1 MSTIMRSYETDI
13 LIVGGGG
20 AAAMAA
26 LEATRNGGKP
36 LIMCKDTFLGG
47 ATVQAS
53 GGTSIPFLPEDSSA
67 AFFNDTMKSG
77 AYINNKKLVKVLA
90 EEAHDVFYGLEQH
103 GLLLDRG
110 PSGEMR
116 AIKRSEGH
124 SFLRSYADRRQ
135 FHGIVGGLK
144 RRVIQENIGLL
155 EERMLLKLFTEEGAV
170 RGGLFFSLADGAFEC
185 ITARVVI
192 LVTGGCGQLYSTSTN
207 AQCLT
212 GDGYALAFDAGAE
225 LVDMEMVQF
234 LPLAFPRP
242 STMRG
247 QLIGMCSLFGPNV
260 KLYNGLGE
268 RYMLRHDPNKLEYA
282 TRDVVAR
289 ANYTE
294 IQEGRGTRRKTI
306 LVDPTENDRSL
317 VAAYRSSLAVAY
329 DMIAETFGEKAA
341 NWEAPFEA
349 IPSQHFMMG
358 GVRID
363 EDCQTALA
371 NLLCCGE
378 VSGGVHGAN
387 RLAGNALTEILVF
400 GKRAGRKAA
409 AIACTA
415 RLKQIHP
422 EMTHV
427 AVKET
432 QVYLNNEDG
441 VPPGQARQR
450 LQTLMWDKVGIVRSG
465 DDLGQALKGLSRL
478 ERMAGGVAARCRMR
492 RWNRERLEALEFR
505 LMVKTAELIA
515 RSALERKESRGSHYR
530 RDFPETA
537 PAWRKNIVLSKDR
550 EGGIAVRSSG
560 SVGKEG

>member
-1 MSTIMRSYETDI
+1 MNGNVKRYETDI

-26 LEATRNGGKP
+26 LEATRNGVKP
-36 LIMCKDTFLGG
+36 LIMCKDTFIGG

-53 GGTSIPFLPEDSSA
+53 GGTSIPFLPEDSPD

-77 AYINNKKLVKVLA
+77 AHINNRRLVNVLA
-90 EEAHDVFYGLEQH
+90 GEAHDVFYGLEQY
-103 GLLLDRG
+103 GLMLDRG

-116 AIKRSEGH
+116 AFKRSEGH

-135 FHGIVGGLK
+135 FHGVVGGLK
-144 RRVIQENIGLL
+144 RAVTQEKISVL
-155 EERMLLKLFTEEGAV
+155 EERMLLKLFIEEGAV
-170 RGGLFFSLADGAFEC
+170 RGGLFFSLADGTFE
-185 ITARVVI
+185 IVLARVVI
-192 LVTGGCGQLYSTSTN
+192 LVTGGCGQLYRDTTN

-268 RYMLRHDPNKLEYA
+268 RYMLRHDPEKLEYA
-282 TRDVVAR
+282 TRDKVAR
-289 ANYTE
+289 ANYIE

-306 LVDPTENDRSL
+306 VVDPTENDRSL
-317 VAAYRSSLAVAY
+317 VEQYRNSLAVAY

-341 NWEAPFEA
+341 RWEATFEA

-363 EDCQTALA
+363 EDCRTVVP

-400 GKRAGRKAA
+400 GRRAGRKAA
-409 AIACTA
+409 EAA
-415 RLKQIHP
+415 RSTPLRPIHAELVRTP
-422 EMTHV
+422 V
-427 AVKET
+427 NET
-432 QVYLNNEDG
+432 RAYLNNRDG
-441 VPPGQARQR
+441 MPPAVMRQK
-450 LQTLMWDKVGIVRSG
+450 LQKLMWDKVGIVRSG
-465 DDLGQALKGLSRL
+465 DDLEKALKALSRL
-478 ERMAGGVAARCRMR
+478 ERVADGVAAGCRNR
-492 RWNRERLEALEFR
+492 HWNRERVEALELR

-515 RSALERKESRGSHYR
+515 TSALLRTESRGSHYR
-530 RDFPETA
+530 RDFPETD
-537 PAWRKNIVLSKDR
+537 PAWRKNIILR
-550 EGGIAVRSSG
+550 RG
-560 SVGKEG
+560 SDGEVETRVV

>member
-1 MSTIMRSYETDI
+1 MSGNVKRYETDV

-20 AAAMAA
+20 ASAMVA
-26 LEATRNGGKP
+26 LEAFRNGVKP
-36 LIMCKDTFLGG
+36 LIICKDTFLGG

-53 GGTSIPFLPEDSSA
+53 GGTSIPFLPEDSPS

-77 AYINNKKLVKVLA
+77 AHINNRRLVKVLA
-90 EEAHDVFYGLEQH
+90 EEAHDVFYGLEQY
-103 GLLLDRG
+103 GLMLDRG

-144 RRVIQENIGLL
+144 RSVIQHQIGLL
-155 EERMLLKLFTEEGAV
+155 EERMLLKLFIDEGVV
-170 RGGLFFSLADGAFEC
+170 RGGLFFSLADGTFESVS
-185 ITARVVI
+185 ARVVI
-192 LVTGGCGQLYSTSTN
+192 LVTGGCGQLYATSTN

-225 LVDMEMVQF
+225 LIDMEMVQF

-260 KLYNGLGE
+260 RLYNGLGE
-268 RYMLRHDPNKLEYA
+268 RYMLRHDPEKLEYA
-282 TRDVVAR
+282 TRDKVAR
-289 ANYTE
+289 ANYIE

-306 LVDPTENDRSL
+306 VVDPTENDRS
-317 VAAYRSSLAVAY
+317 VVGMYRSSLAVAY

-341 NWEAPFEA
+341 NWEATFEA

-363 EDCQTALA
+363 EDCQTAVQ

-400 GKRAGRKAA
+400 GRRAGRKAA
-409 AIACTA
+409 EVA
-415 RLKQIHP
+415 RSAPLKPIHAEFFRTP
-422 EMTHV
+422 V
-427 AVKET
+427 NAT
-432 QVYLNNEDG
+432 QAYLNKRDG
-441 VPPGQARQR
+441 MPPAVIRQK
-450 LQTLMWDKVGIVRSG
+450 LQKLMWDNVGIVRSG
-465 DDLGQALKGLSRL
+465 DDLENALNRL
-478 ERMAGGVAARCRMR
+478 GRRGRMAGGVAATCRNR
-492 RWNRERLEALEFR
+492 HWNREFLEALELR

-515 RSALERKESRGSHYR
+515 ASALLRTESRGSHYR
-530 RDFPETA
+530 RDFPETG
-537 PAWRKNIVLSKDR
+537 PDWCKNIIL
-550 EGGIAVRSSG
+550 
-560 SVGKEG
+560 GKGRDNEIKATVV